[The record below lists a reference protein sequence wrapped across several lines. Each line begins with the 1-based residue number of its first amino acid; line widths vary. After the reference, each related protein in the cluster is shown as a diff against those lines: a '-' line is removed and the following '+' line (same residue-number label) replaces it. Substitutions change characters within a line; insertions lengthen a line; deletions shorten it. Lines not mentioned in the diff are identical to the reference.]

1 MSLRLYKGS
10 PEASI
15 KMPTVN
21 RFSINESDPEIMHL
35 ETVEITQ
42 NFSNLTLGKERNF
55 LISNDGNEVL
65 LAFQNSSEFEESDNL
80 VSFFN
85 INFENNS
92 NGLQPLILD
101 REDLY
106 SEAGL
111 TKIFYF
117 NYF

>member
-1 MSLRLYKGS
+1 
-10 PEASI
+10 
-15 KMPTVN
+15 
-21 RFSINESDPEIMHL
+21 MHL

>member
-1 MSLRLYKGS
+1 
-10 PEASI
+10 
-15 KMPTVN
+15 
-21 RFSINESDPEIMHL
+21 MHL
-35 ETVEITQ
+35 ESVEITQ